1 MQIINPANPIEND
14 TIQVIAMKVI
24 IFSTVFDSFA
34 LIEFVHNPNNKKVK
48 LPKNIINAKICSI
61 ILFVF
66 KLFITP
72 MTILIV

>member
-1 MQIINPANPIEND
+1 
-14 TIQVIAMKVI
+14 
-24 IFSTVFDSFA
+24 
-34 LIEFVHNPNNKKVK
+34 VK